1 MQNFE
6 GEFFLSPFCL
16 FYTFF
21 LKKEPVLRKEGFA
34 YAKKPFEKKVFIYY
48 LYIYFIIN

>member
-1 MQNFE
+1 M
-6 GEFFLSPFCL
+6 FFLSP

-34 YAKKPFEKKVFIYY
+34 YAKKTI
-48 LYIYFIIN
+48 